1 MSWLKR
7 IEKSLGEITEIS
19 LLLIAFGIVIEILFG
34 NAVPFLGRV
43 AANLTELL
51 NTLGDKG
58 PAGLIAS
65 GIIFFLFYR
74 TMGSPTATGHKGQV
88 KPTRRYSKSEDSV
101 SRKIDTIV
109 LSDID
114 RQKVD
119 SLIQELIDYK
129 EKFVSGL
136 GNNLLNDLSQSNF
149 EKLSEKVYAQLSRW
163 CHPKR
168 KSERE
173 RWAKEKAAQISVL
186 LYGRVIDR
194 IKHSSY
200 TG

>member
-34 NAVPFLGRV
+34 NAVPFLGRI
-43 AANLTELL
+43 AANLTELF
-51 NTLGDKG
+51 NTLGENG
-58 PAGLIAS
+58 LAGLIAS

-74 TMGSPTATGHKGQV
+74 TMSSPVTTNHKDQV
-88 KPTRRYSKSEDSV
+88 KPARSYPKSEASV
-101 SRKIDTIV
+101 DEQIDTTI

-114 RQKVD
+114 KLKVG

-149 EKLSEKVYAQLSRW
+149 KKLSEKVYAQLGRW

-186 LYGRVIDR
+186 LYGKVIDR
-194 IKHSSY
+194 IA
-200 TG
+200 T